1 MRSVASCPR
10 FYVSSAVD
18 SRTSGFHVSLRDRL
32 GHHIIRSQG
41 PDKRDALGC
50 AERQIEPVHTALTER
65 APMRAV
71 WANAVIEPA
80 SDEVSVGV
88 TAGALSIG
96 EADQRRDAVGVAG
109 QQPYRG
115 AGLALGVL
123 LPQSAARPRQ
133 IPRSVLPAWAV
144 SM

>member
-1 MRSVASCPR
+1 MR
-10 FYVSSAVD
+10 
-18 SRTSGFHVSLRDRL
+18 RTSDR
-32 GHHIIRSQG
+32 
-41 PDKRDALGC
+41 
-50 AERQIEPVHTALTER
+50 TR
-65 APMRAV
+65 AHRAHRTRAHARRL
-71 WANAVIEPA
+71 ANAVIEPA
-80 SDEVSVGV
+80 GDEVSVGV